1 MEEYKK
7 IFNNVLKEMSN
18 IWLLCWYSLHE
29 EIKYYRKGRLYSFI
43 EYSPKPLNLKMKIF
57 LYKNTSYIIHIFFKI
72 TKNYD
77 YYYDKYLNTES
88 DEDSDEWLI
97 KKII

>member
-43 EYSPKPLNLKMKIF
+43 EYSPKPLNFKNENISLQKYK
-57 LYKNTSYIIHIFFKI
+57 LYYTHIFQ
-72 TKNYD
+72 N
-77 YYYDKYLNTES
+77 N
-88 DEDSDEWLI
+88 
-97 KKII
+97 